1 MNLSPTIQR
10 RTFLKSAGIS
20 LALPLM
26 ESMNPV
32 LGKANVT
39 PPKRIVFICTTLGL
53 HPPSLWPQTPGTDY
67 ELTEYLELLR
77 EHRREFTLFSGLGHQ
92 GQFGR
97 QPHNCEMTW
106 LTAAHG
112 PGLDG
117 FCNTVSVDQLAANHL
132 GYVTRFPSIT
142 LGSNSPQS
150 QSYTNSGVMVPAE
163 TSPANLFTKLF
174 LRGKP
179 REVERQKQKLADGQ
193 SILDQLLTQS
203 KTIRRSSSSADNKQL
218 TEYFE
223 SVRKAEQDITQAQG
237 WLDQPKPSTT
247 RERPNDIHDRRDLVG
262 RTQLLMNM
270 IPLILQ
276 TDSSRVVTVM
286 VQDHVVVPTI
296 QGVTG
301 EHHNLSHHGQ
311 DPAKINQLRI
321 IESELVKCFGSLL
334 TQLKRKTEAAS
345 RLIDETTILFGSNL
359 GNANSHDPRNLPILL
374 AGGGHRHGRF
384 INHEKKQPTPLSNL
398 FVTMLNDIGLD
409 IESFGQSTGRLTW

>member
-1 MNLSPTIQR
+1 M
-10 RTFLKSAGIS
+10 
-20 LALPLM
+20 
-26 ESMNPV
+26 
-32 LGKANVT
+32 
-39 PPKRIVFICTTLGL
+39 
-53 HPPSLWPQTPGTDY
+53 
-67 ELTEYLELLR
+67 
-77 EHRREFTLFSGLGHQ
+77 
-92 GQFGR
+92 
-97 QPHNCEMTW
+97 
-106 LTAAHG
+106 
-112 PGLDG
+112 
-117 FCNTVSVDQLAANHL
+117 
-132 GYVTRFPSIT
+132 
-142 LGSNSPQS
+142 
-150 QSYTNSGVMVPAE
+150 
-163 TSPANLFTKLF
+163 
-174 LRGKP
+174 
-179 REVERQKQKLADGQ
+179 
-193 SILDQLLTQS
+193 
-203 KTIRRSSSSADNKQL
+203 
-218 TEYFE
+218 
-223 SVRKAEQDITQAQG
+223 RKAEQDITQAQG

-311 DPAKINQLRI
+311 DPAKINQLRL
-321 IESELVKCFGSLL
+321 IESELVKCLGSLL

-384 INHEKKQPTPLSNL
+384 INQEKKQPTPLSNL

-409 IESFGQSTGRLTW
+409 IESFGQSTERLPW